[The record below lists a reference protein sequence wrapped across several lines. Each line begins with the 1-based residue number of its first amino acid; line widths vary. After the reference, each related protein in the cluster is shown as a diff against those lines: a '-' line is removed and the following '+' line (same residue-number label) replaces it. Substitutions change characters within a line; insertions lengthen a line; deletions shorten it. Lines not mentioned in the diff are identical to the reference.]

1 MARLIGIF
9 GAAGFGREVAPLV
22 RAQIAEEE
30 PDAQMVFVEKVAGEP
45 VNGIEVISDADFL
58 GADRSRGFVV
68 AIAEAALRRR
78 LYDLAESSGA
88 TPFGVRAA
96 SAEVL
101 DAVTLG
107 PGAILCG
114 HSTITSN
121 TRVGRGFHLN
131 IHSYLAHDCTIGDFV
146 TFGPNVVCAGNVIV
160 EDDAYIGAGALVR
173 QGTADS
179 PIIVGAGATVGMGAV
194 VTRSVPPGTVVIGNP
209 AKPFEK

>member
-9 GAAGFGREVAPLV
+9 GAAGFGREIAPLV
-22 RAQIAEEE
+22 RAQIAKEE
-30 PDAQMVFVEKVAGEP
+30 PDAQVVFVEKTAGEP

-88 TPFGVRAA
+88 APFGVRAA

-107 PGAILCG
+107 PGGILCG
-114 HSTITSN
+114 HSSITSN

-131 IHSYLAHDCTIGDFV
+131 IHSYVAHDCAIGDFV

-160 EDDAYIGAGALVR
+160 EDNAYIGAGALVR
-173 QGTADS
+173 QGTSDS
-179 PIIVGAGATVGMGAV
+179 PVVIGAGATVGMGAV
-194 VTRSVPPGTVVIGNP
+194 VTRSVPPGTVVVGNP
-209 AKPFEK
+209 AKPIEK